1 MEREKLNKFLVSKK
15 LEKRMKTIFFRSV
28 NIGEFD
34 DFLSDYR
41 LHLLE
46 GFGHHQTLD
55 QFRIDWIRKKCGRN
69 GSKVIY
75 ETALYEKN
83 TLVYDSCVDEYDDCV
98 SRLFGYERAIFILS
112 FKHGLTLKEIGDVF
126 TLSESRVSL
135 LMKNLGRKIA
145 EANK

>member
-46 GFGHHQTLD
+46 GFGHRQTLD

-69 GSKVIY
+69 GSKIIY
-75 ETALYEKN
+75 ESELFEKDIS
-83 TLVYDSCVDEYDDCV
+83 VRDSCGDDYDNCV
-98 SRLFGYERAIFILS
+98 SKLLGYERTIFILS
-112 FKHGLTLKEIGDVF
+112 FKYGLTLKEIGDVF
-126 TLSESRVSL
+126 ALSESRVSL
-135 LMKNLGRKIA
+135 LMKDIGSKIA
-145 EANK
+145 EENN